1 MSNHRER
8 RSDVLVRS
16 ELGDDQVYLTTDLP
30 SVEYLTGFT
39 GSNATL
45 AIGPEWALLITDGRY
60 RDQAAAQCPDIEV
73 IIDRNVSAAL
83 SLTLPQPK
91 VAIDDRAS
99 SAFISKL
106 QEVGVFVTPAPD
118 PVAALRMCKDTL
130 EIENL
135 TRACD
140 ITARALADTAA
151 EIKIG
156 QREVEVARRLELRF
170 AELGADDRAFPSIVA
185 SGPHSAIPHHQPGNR
200 RLAVGDLLVM
210 DCGAKVNGYHADMT
224 RTFVVG
230 AEPQPWQREIYA
242 CVERA
247 QQAGIDALSP
257 GVAASA
263 IDVAVRSVIDDAG
276 FGEAFIHG
284 TGHGVGLQI
293 HEAPMLSRASTAEL
307 PENAVITVEPGIYL
321 AGRGGVRI
329 EDSIV
334 VAHPVQVLTD
344 LERSLT
350 RVG

>member
-1 MSNHRER
+1 MSSHRER

-45 AIGPEWALLITDGRY
+45 ALGWKRALLITDGRY
-60 RDQAAAQCPDIEV
+60 QEQATAQCPDMEV
-73 IIDRNVSAAL
+73 IIDRDISAAL
-83 SLTLPQPK
+83 ASSLLLRE
-91 VAIDDRAS
+91 AIVDDRAS
-99 SAFISKL
+99 TSFIAHL
-106 QEVGVFVTPAPD
+106 QEAGFSVTPAPD
-118 PVAALRMCKDTL
+118 PVAALRMGKDAL
-130 EIENL
+130 EMENL
-135 TRACD
+135 ARACD

-151 EIKIG
+151 AIEIG

-170 AELGADDRAFPSIVA
+170 AELGADDRAFPSIIA
-185 SGPHSAIPHHQPGNR
+185 SGPNSAIPHHQPGDR
-200 RLAVGDLLVM
+200 KLAVGDLLVI

-230 AEPQPWQREIYA
+230 AEPQPWQSEIHA
-242 CVERA
+242 CVARA
-247 QQAGIDALSP
+247 QQAGIDALAP
-257 GVAASA
+257 GISASA
-263 IDVAVRSVIDDAG
+263 IDEAVRSVIDDAG

-334 VAHPVQVLTD
+334 VADPVQVLTN
-344 LERSLT
+344 LERTLT